1 MTRGAPLPC
10 ADRPHRGAT
19 ACALRGVWRM
29 TRPEVA
35 MQEVRDAIGRSEP
48 ECSEGD
54 FDPWIRATKWRAQ
67 STRRI
72 AVRRAVRNRL
82 SHIEEEPVNR
92 KHP

>member
-1 MTRGAPLPC
+1 
-10 ADRPHRGAT
+10 
-19 ACALRGVWRM
+19 
-29 TRPEVA
+29 

-48 ECSEGD
+48 ECTEGDFKPSGD